1 MAKKIDE
8 FTANCT
14 LCNKNFTIKY
24 EGYLKIKKHLET
36 NEHKTNSK
44 AKAKQNAINNFFVK
58 KDSNEE
64 NKVISTEVAFTYHS
78 IRHNHSYASMDC
90 GMKIIPKLFSDSKIS

>member
-44 AKAKQNAINNFFVK
+44 AKAKQNAINNFFLSK
-58 KDSNEE
+58 K
-64 NKVISTEVAFTYHS
+64 TQ
-78 IRHNHSYASMDC
+78 
-90 GMKIIPKLFSDSKIS
+90 MKKTKLFQQKSLLFIIA

>member
-44 AKAKQNAINNFFVK
+44 AKA
-58 KDSNEE
+58 
-64 NKVISTEVAFTYHS
+64 
-78 IRHNHSYASMDC
+78 
-90 GMKIIPKLFSDSKIS
+90 